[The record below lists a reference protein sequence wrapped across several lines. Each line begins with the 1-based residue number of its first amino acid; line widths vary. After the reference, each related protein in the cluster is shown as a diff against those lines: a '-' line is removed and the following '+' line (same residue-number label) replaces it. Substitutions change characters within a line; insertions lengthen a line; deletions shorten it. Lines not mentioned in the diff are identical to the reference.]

1 MKKNFYKE
9 YEKNKIIAKDY
20 TENSKII
27 IEKSSF
33 LTKLMQYIIAF
44 ITAIVRLLLFLFI
57 LILLSVGATFIFN
70 KVIQINLI

>member
-44 ITAIVRLLLFLFI
+44 ITAIVHLLLFLFI